1 MSNKH
6 KVIVFSNQLL
16 NYSETFIR
24 AQGEA
29 LNQFLACY
37 LGSSSVS
44 QGINLPAQRRYIIQ
58 QQPLGKLDDLLLKLG
73 ILTPRINRYVNRLQP
88 SLIHAH
94 FGPNGLTAVP
104 LAKSC
109 KVPLITTFHGFDVT
123 ITQVN
128 KQQQGRLHL
137 HYMKNK
143 QQLIEQGAVFIAV
156 SDFIKNKLID
166 QGFPEQKVVRHYIG
180 IDTEFFKPDPQV
192 ERKPQVVIV
201 GRLVPYKGHR
211 YLIEAMQL
219 VQQEFDVEL
228 VFIGD
233 GPEKDALRQLADKL
247 KVKLT
252 LAGKCSPEQ
261 VRQQLRQALV
271 YCQTSVVLDN
281 GHEEALA
288 LSIAEAQ
295 AVGTP
300 AVVFDSGGMAE
311 ALVPSESGFVVPTS
325 KVAALADAIKTL
337 LEDQPLWKQFSQAAV
352 RQVRQRHNLNLQC
365 QALEQ
370 LYQHTINHYQ
380 AELAAVSRKPPY
392 RHNLDGEKL

>member
-1 MSNKH
+1 MSNKPRI
-6 KVIVFSNQLL
+6 IVFSNQLL

-29 LNQFLACY
+29 LQQFSAFY

-44 QGINLPAQRRYIIQ
+44 QGISLPLQRRYIIQ
-58 QQPLGKLDDLLLKLG
+58 QQALGKLDDVLLKLG
-73 ILTPRINRYVNRLQP
+73 ILTPRIGRYVSKLTP

-94 FGPNGLTAVP
+94 FGPNGLTALP
-104 LAKSC
+104 LAKRC
-109 KVPLITTFHGFDVT
+109 QVPLITTFHGFDVT
-123 ITQVN
+123 INQVN

-137 HYMKNK
+137 HYMNNK
-143 QQLIEQGAVFIAV
+143 HQLMEHGSLFIAV
-156 SDFIKNKLID
+156 SDFIKNKLIA
-166 QGFPEQKVVRHYIG
+166 QGFAKHKIVRHYIG
-180 IDTEFFKPDPQV
+180 IDTRFFSPDETVQ
-192 ERKPQVVIV
+192 RKPQVTIV

-211 YLIEAMQL
+211 FLIAAMKL
-219 VQQEFDVEL
+219 VQQSFDVEL

-233 GPEKDALRQLADKL
+233 GPEKAALQAQAKQQG
-247 KVKLT
+247 VKLRLT
-252 LAGKCSPEQ
+252 GKCTPEQ
-261 VRQQLRQALV
+261 VRQHLRESLV

-300 AVVFDSGGMAE
+300 AVVFASGGMAE
-311 ALVPSESGFVVPTS
+311 ALLPNESGFVVPTGEIT
-325 KVAALADAIKTL
+325 ALADAISTL
-337 LEDQPLWKQFSQAAV
+337 LKDRTIWRQFSQAAI
-352 RQVRQRHNLNLQC
+352 RQVQQRHNLTKQC

-370 LYQHTINHYQ
+370 LYQQTIKQQQLQ
-380 AELAAVSRKPPY
+380 ASALGSKHY

>member
-1 MSNKH
+1 MSNKP

-29 LNQFLACY
+29 LQQFLASY

-44 QGINLPAQRRYIIQ
+44 QGLSLPPHRRYIIQ
-58 QQPLGKLDDLLLKLG
+58 QRALGKLDDMLLKLG
-73 ILTPRINRYVNRLQP
+73 ILTPRINNYVRSLKP

-94 FGPNGLTAVP
+94 FGPNGLTAIP

-109 KVPLITTFHGFDVT
+109 QVPLITTFHGFDVT
-123 ITQVN
+123 INQVN

-143 QQLIEQGAVFIAV
+143 AQLMEHGSLFIAV
-156 SDFIKNKLID
+156 SDFIKNKLIA
-166 QGFPEQKVVRHYIG
+166 QGFPKHKVVRHYIG
-180 IDTEFFKPDPQV
+180 IDTQFFTPDETVQRKAQV
-192 ERKPQVVIV
+192 TIV

-211 YLIEAMQL
+211 FLIEAMKL
-219 VQQEFDVEL
+219 VQQHFDVEL

-233 GPEKDALRQLADKL
+233 GPEKAALQAQAEQQG
-247 KVKLT
+247 VKLRLT
-252 LAGKCSPEQ
+252 GKCTPEQ
-261 VRQQLRQALV
+261 VRQHLRESLV

-300 AVVFDSGGMAE
+300 AVVFASGGMAE
-311 ALVPSESGFVVPTS
+311 AIVPSQSGFVVPT
-325 KVAALADAIKTL
+325 ANIQALADAISTL
-337 LEDQPLWKQFSQAAV
+337 LKDRTIWRQFSQAAIN
-352 RQVRQRHNLNLQC
+352 QVQQRHDLAKQC

-370 LYQHTINHYQ
+370 LYQQTLKQHQQQ
-380 AELAAVSRKPPY
+380 ASALNSKHY
-392 RHNLDGEKL
+392 RHDLDGEKL

>member
-1 MSNKH
+1 MSNKP
-6 KVIVFSNQLL
+6 KVIIFSNQLL

-29 LNQFLACY
+29 LQQFLASY
-37 LGSSSVS
+37 LGSSAVS
-44 QGINLPAQRRYIIQ
+44 QGLSLPPHRRYIIQ
-58 QQPLGKLDDLLLKLG
+58 QRALGKLDDMLLKLG
-73 ILTPRINRYVNRLQP
+73 ILTPRINNYVRSLKP

-94 FGPNGLTAVP
+94 FGPNGLTAIP

-109 KVPLITTFHGFDVT
+109 QVPLITTFHGFDVT
-123 ITQVN
+123 INQVN

-143 QQLIEQGAVFIAV
+143 AQLMEHGSLFIAV
-156 SDFIKNKLID
+156 SDFIKNKLIA
-166 QGFPEQKVVRHYIG
+166 QGFPKHKVVRHYIG
-180 IDTEFFKPDPQV
+180 IDTQFFTPDETVQRKAQV
-192 ERKPQVVIV
+192 TIV

-211 YLIEAMQL
+211 FLIEAMKL
-219 VQQEFDVEL
+219 VQQHFDVEL

-233 GPEKDALRQLADKL
+233 GPEKAALQAQAEQQG
-247 KVKLT
+247 VKLRLT
-252 LAGKCSPEQ
+252 GKCTPEQ
-261 VRQQLRQALV
+261 VRQHLRESLV

-300 AVVFDSGGMAE
+300 AVVFASGGMAE
-311 ALVPSESGFVVPTS
+311 AIVPSHSGFVVPT
-325 KVAALADAIKTL
+325 ANIQALADAISTL
-337 LEDQPLWKQFSQAAV
+337 LKDRTIWRQFSQAAIN
-352 RQVRQRHNLNLQC
+352 QVQQRHDLAKQC

-370 LYQHTINHYQ
+370 LYQQTLKQHQQQ
-380 AELAAVSRKPPY
+380 ASALNSKPY
-392 RHNLDGEKL
+392 RHDLDGEKL